1 VVSEDP
7 TVRMPSA
14 DDSGLGSG
22 APSRDNRGEAARP
35 RARNL
40 KSRRSTSDLLFRSVL
55 RSGGSIALLIM
66 IGVGSFL
73 TFNAWDA
80 LHKAGLSFLT
90 TQAWNANG
98 GQFGIAAVIVGTALI
113 ALVAVVVA
121 MVLATG
127 TALYIS
133 EYAPRSLKRLFVAM
147 LDLMAAVPSVIFGL
161 WGERFL
167 QGQILPVSRWL
178 NDWFYWFPPFQVN
191 GVDRSNPLT
200 SLDTYSSSTF
210 IAGIVV
216 GLMIT
221 PIAGSVMREAFGQAP
236 VGEREGA
243 LALGGTR
250 WGMIKSVVLP
260 FGRGAM
266 IGGLMLGLGRAL
278 GETMAVLLIISPV
291 YAIQPHILQHGTSSV
306 SSLIASQYS
315 EASSHFQI
323 STLMAAGLALF
334 VITMLVNFVAARIVS
349 RSRSGALSEA

>member
-1 VVSEDP
+1 MVSEDP
-7 TVRMPSA
+7 TVSMRSVGG
-14 DDSGLGSG
+14 SGLGTG
-22 APSRDNRGEAARP
+22 APPPGRHGDVPRP
-35 RARNL
+35 RSL
-40 KSRRSTSDLLFRSVL
+40 KSRVSTSDLLFRSVL
-55 RSGGSIALLIM
+55 RSGGSVALLLM

-73 TFNAWDA
+73 GINAWRA

-98 GQFGIAAVIVGTALI
+98 GQFGIAAVLVGTALI
-113 ALVAVVVA
+113 AVVAVTFA
-121 MVLATG
+121 TVLATG

-133 EYAPRSLKRLFVAM
+133 EYAPRSIKRTLIAM
-147 LDLMAAVPSVIFGL
+147 LDLMAAVPSVVFGL
-161 WGERFL
+161 WGERLF
-167 QGQILPVSRWL
+167 QVSR
-178 NDWFYWFPPFQVN
+178 
-191 GVDRSNPLT
+191 VDRSNPLT
-200 SLDTYSSSTF
+200 PLTTYSSSTF

-221 PIAGSVMREAFGQAP
+221 PIAGTVMREAFGQAP

-250 WGMIKSVVLP
+250 WGMIRSVVLP

-291 YAIQPHILQHGTSSV
+291 YVIQPHILEHGTSSV

-315 EASSHFQI
+315 EASSHFSI
-323 STLMAAGLALF
+323 SALMAAGLALF
-334 VITMLVNFVAARIVS
+334 AITMLVNFIAAQIVS

>member
-1 VVSEDP
+1 MVSEDP

-14 DDSGLGSG
+14 GDSGLGSG
-22 APSRDNRGEAARP
+22 APSGGDATRP
-35 RARNL
+35 RARSL

-73 TFNAWDA
+73 AFNAWDA

-98 GQFGIAAVIVGTALI
+98 GQFGIAAVVVGTALI
-113 ALVAVVVA
+113 AVVALTVA

-133 EYAPRSLKRLFVAM
+133 EYAPVALKRFFIAM
-147 LDLMAAVPSVIFGL
+147 LDLMAAVPSVVFGL
-161 WGERFL
+161 WGSYLL
-167 QGQILPVSRWL
+167 QWKILPVSRWL

-191 GVDRSNPLT
+191 GVDRNNPVV
-200 SLDTYSSSTF
+200 SLDTYSASTF

-250 WGMIKSVVLP
+250 WGMVRSVVLP